1 MQVNNII
8 KAVATAA
15 LLTGAALISTSSF
28 AATSST
34 TSKHAT
40 VAKAC
45 KEKFSDT
52 KSKEY
57 KACVKEGMKSN

>member
-15 LLTGAALISTSSF
+15 LLTGAVFISTSTI
-28 AATSST
+28 AAT

-40 VAKAC
+40 VVKAC